1 MPDNRKKTHRVWDAP
16 NVKTGYDEGFA
27 DDRYVMAE
35 GMAAKYR
42 FSKEA
47 IPPRGNLR
55 PRETMLF
62 KNVSIFD
69 ITGTKITWGD
79 IAPED
84 VRMMLG
90 VYYILSEHKSF
101 WNPPEN
107 AVIRFG
113 PVSEDPNSRSPFRE
127 LLPEKEPMI
136 MSVRYVK
143 ANAIA
148 RIVDGEIHTSRQL
161 LMSNYQ

>member
-1 MPDNRKKTHRVWDAP
+1 MSNRKKAPKAWDAP

-27 DDRYVMAE
+27 DDRYTLNE

-42 FSKEA
+42 FAKEA

-55 PRETMLF
+55 PRETMIF
-62 KNVSIFD
+62 KNASIFD
-69 ITGTKITWGD
+69 VAGTKITWGD

-101 WNPPEN
+101 WHPPEN

-113 PVSEDPNSRSPFRE
+113 STSDDPNSQSPFRD
-127 LLPEKEPMI
+127 LLPGKEPMI
-136 MSVRYVK
+136 MDIRYIK
-143 ANAIA
+143 ASAIA
-148 RIVDGEIHTSRQL
+148 RIVDGEIHTSRKL
-161 LMSNYQ
+161 LMRNYQ